1 MPLYFADI
9 WLKHVQ
15 HKKSKNIYQVNQ
27 MNRENNIRFPIES
40 AIEALHQQLIH
51 NNNLNNADNKAF

>member
-1 MPLYFADI
+1 
-9 WLKHVQ
+9 VQ

-27 MNRENNIRFPIES
+27 MNRENNIGFPIES